1 MRRRVRYNRVKGYK
15 CLPLYQTV
23 QRNCRLHEWRKDPLT
38 GRPSAGLIR
47 SSLVLLEIFNC
58 WKSGITLVRVK
69 IVQVKSGCKM
79 DKWRRDPLTLRQ
91 LYATR
96 KSAHWKPL
104 AAVFRETFCITS
116 SRRPRN
122 SLQQRPEGWRSSQR
136 QQENAGNSVV
146 MICRIFRIWQVW
158 HGIGHNFVWW
168 R

>member
-1 MRRRVRYNRVKGYK
+1 MPPPLSNCTEELQTARVAEG
-15 CLPLYQTV
+15 PSDWQTLRWAYTV
-23 QRNCRLHEWRKDPLT
+23 FSCATWDSWNCW
-38 GRPSAGLIR
+38 
-47 SSLVLLEIFNC
+47 NC

-91 LYATR
+91 LYATLNW

-104 AAVFRETFCITS
+104 AAVFRETFCSTS

-122 SLQQRPEGWRSSQR
+122 SLQQRPEGWRSSKR